1 MHKNKLALSIV
12 VPIYNASQYLD
23 KCILSILDQGLNE
36 NDYEIILINDGS
48 TDCSLSIC
56 NRYLNDK
63 PSLIKVINKSNEG
76 VAATRNCGINH
87 AQGKYIYF
95 IDADDYLI
103 PNGLNY
109 LITNYLNDNIDVL
122 SFWSLTIDK
131 KTKRTF
137 IENNDIKGK
146 ICIECKGWEFL
157 YTNFQTFV
165 TTSIY
170 KRDFLRGHA
179 LSFEKVAM
187 VEDVLFNLQVYLK
200 NPTIRV
206 VSSRLYRYNN
216 LNDGSIIHSRNY
228 TFVRKA
234 IDGYLT
240 LLAFLK
246 KEIDNCVGIDVKLSE
261 GLKRVIDFQ
270 LVPFMSRLLSSDLSI
285 DEIRKIKNNLMQDRI
300 LPLTNIRRYNRI
312 INYLFRFY
320 YLFPLFQK
328 SYQKFFIPYIFPHL
342 SRN

>member
-1 MHKNKLALSIV
+1 MLKKELILSII
-12 VPIYNASQYLD
+12 VPIYNASRYLD

-63 PSLIKVINKSNEG
+63 PSLIKVINKPNEG
-76 VAATRNCGINH
+76 ISATRNCGINH

-109 LITNYLNDNIDVL
+109 LITNYLNDTIDII
-122 SFWSLTIDK
+122 SFWSLTLDK
-131 KTKRTF
+131 NTKKTF

-146 ICIECKGWEFL
+146 ICIECKGKEFL

-170 KRDFLRGHA
+170 KRSFLKEHT
-179 LSFEKVAM
+179 LYFERIPIG
-187 VEDVLFNLQVYLK
+187 EDILFNLQAYLK

-216 LNDGSIIHSRNY
+216 LNNESIIHRRDY
-228 TFVRKA
+228 AFTRKA
-234 IDGYLT
+234 INGYLT
-240 LLAFLK
+240 LIAFLK
-246 KEIDNCVGIDVKLSE
+246 KEIDNYVDIDVQLSK

-270 LVPFMSRLLSSDLSI
+270 FVPFMSRLLSSDLSI
-285 DEIRKIKNNLMQDRI
+285 DEIRKIKNNLMQDGI
-300 LPLTNIRRYNRI
+300 LPLNNIRKYNRI

-320 YLFPLFQK
+320 YIFPLFQTL
-328 SYQKFFIPYIFPHL
+328 YQKIFIPYIFPHY